1 MQSRLQ
7 QMSGIMCIISLRR
20 DNFYNK
26 NIFFWTLLLTL
37 HYPLFPSIGCCGSP
51 HTKRCCYATVGLGGV
66 FLLAGIV
73 LLVAGPSMLEKK
85 ILATMA
91 LSPGSDRLQSWLV
104 PPVQAHLTGYAFH
117 VVNPEEVQ
125 QGGKPVL
132 QEVGPFVYKAVTVK
146 DSVDQDTR
154 KEHLEYN
161 QDGET
166 LTYSP
171 R

>member
-1 MQSRLQ
+1 MGRRQGARQ
-7 QMSGIMCIISLRR
+7 EVIML
-20 DNFYNK
+20 
-26 NIFFWTLLLTL
+26 
-37 HYPLFPSIGCCGSP
+37 GCCRSP

-125 QGGKPVL
+125 QGGKPFL
-132 QEVGPFVYKAVTVK
+132 QEVGPFVYKAVNVK
-146 DSVDQDTR
+146 DDGWTKATSVQVMKKTG
-154 KEHLEYN
+154 L
-161 QDGET
+161 GT
-166 LTYSP
+166 PFITVSFSGLL
-171 R
+171 